1 MEEDKPIMNR
11 LLRAIADSENDRPS
25 DDSHVVDL
33 SRKDALD
40 AVKRITDLHIMA
52 SEYATALYELKP
64 ASTGRLDTECT
75 RCGRDSAVSW
85 RAYEMMTQRIAEL
98 EAARDRNHVLHL
110 SALDKIAQVLTGRDP
125 EEIAWWLR
133 ANHADYL
140 ADRPEGVRSKITAMA
155 EACETK
161 CTN

>member
-64 ASTGRLDTECT
+64 DHPLFPTNWEE
-75 RCGRDSAVSW
+75 W
-85 RAYEMMTQRIAEL
+85 KPAEQ
-98 EAARDRNHVLHL
+98 
-110 SALDKIAQVLTGRDP
+110 SQ
-125 EEIAWWLR
+125 
-133 ANHADYL
+133 
-140 ADRPEGVRSKITAMA
+140 
-155 EACETK
+155 
-161 CTN
+161 